1 MENFW
6 VGHAKQQRYCSNRA
20 ITREAL
26 RREVRRFFLD
36 VTPANASLTIPED
49 ASLSEMFRTV
59 YGSSASPARFIKA
72 VNDIA
77 WSNAMTEAGSQ
88 TKFQAAY
95 HMDGERLV
103 EGHTLL
109 QGRYQ
114 QLIRTITVD
123 RTYDFSRELLGT
135 SLNGIQDFYSQST
148 WIELGRNSILEGL
161 GLPGADIGEVAGPGD
176 ATCTDCA
183 SASGAC
189 TGNVIPTGRLSSGYY
204 EYTAVGA
211 DDFIVPKP
219 DGAGKCSHGG
229 PQDASAA
236 KAAVGGI
243 NKESTSPCFSPHHH
257 LHQQAVDLAISAS
270 EHYIGV
276 LRDAIGTD
284 HFTNLLNLYQGSALS
299 IVIDTTGSM
308 QDEIDTV
315 KEEAK
320 LIVQKSHPELYIFV
334 PYGDPEYG
342 PVTKTSDAEE
352 FLAVLDTVKA
362 SGGCCCMQEKFWH
375 GLQLSLI
382 NTPDYSTI
390 FCFTDAGA
398 NDAELM
404 DGVLALVTAKHCKV
418 NIIYSYNNRQDSC
431 PDYVTSGTEELKYL
445 ATISGGLFIELEEF
459 DAGDIDGIMQEGV
472 DENKA
477 GLVKRDNVK
486 AHHEFSFPVDD
497 SISDFDFVIF
507 GAITKASVT
516 DSVGT
521 YIDLMDKDTLAVT
534 DGVEIISHTS
544 KLKAIK
550 FTKPILGDWFFEADG
565 PEYSVSV
572 SASSTLGL
580 LSEFAEL
587 DLTPPRPGYV
597 VVRGQPLSNMKYYV
611 EVTLFGY
618 LESHVNSVTSMK
630 FIDTA
635 GNELSSV
642 PYNGIVDEHFFILS
656 EDLPVGSFYIQIEG
670 FLESGSPFIR
680 LYSTMAQPVEC
691 LIELVVADSVL
702 STTPGHST
710 KATFR
715 VHNYGPK
722 AEFQY
727 AAIDEEKF
735 IHDWS
740 PHKSTISSMGFVDV
754 EVEFKV
760 PSSASPGT
768 TSTITFTA
776 SSLLTEH
783 NINTY
788 ITYYIVL
795 DEHEDDVP
803 PTCVSTDVPDCAGY
817 DSEDLCSAKSWLVE
831 ATLQD
836 DDSGLL
842 QIYSQPDGD
851 LTLDGFS
858 TGTTH
863 PVTATFNGSC
873 CLRAMNIVGV
883 DVRGNLGYCRY
894 DLGPLKGSVVEI
906 VAEAVGESW
915 VYLRWNISDV
925 RDDLDRYSILI
936 DEDYSDTSRCPNL
949 VCYKNVTYLESCMLH
964 TFTLTA
970 HYKSV
975 DGVVTTGAPKKT
987 DATTSGPAPLPPTN
1001 PSIDYTSDTTTSLSW
1016 TPPSNRACLD
1026 HYQVCFKMYG
1036 TTLNMCKSSSNSSI
1050 VLDGLEPCAI
1060 YHINITSVSVSGQLS
1075 EDSLLFDTNTDDAA
1089 PGAPRNLRVN
1099 NQTEYMVSLAWD
1111 NPRDRASCVDKW
1123 RISYLK
1129 HEVKYQEV
1137 KLVADNFATV
1147 SDLEACS
1154 EYTFFVSAV
1163 SPGGFQGGTKTTK
1176 AMMEEIEPT
1185 AVTSVKATAL
1195 NASSVEVVWV
1205 PAIKEEC
1212 VHHYLVCVTHLT
1224 SLVQECHNDTDLQ
1237 RTFTGLEACV
1247 DYEVTVTPVSPSSV
1261 LGSLTYDIARTVDFR
1276 PSPPTSLQVTDI
1288 TSSTAHITFSPP
1300 LEHPLC
1306 VVEYDFEVQEMK
1318 SIKSIKVI
1326 SPSVYLQETLS
1337 GLNACTDHEV
1347 RISAVTPSGL
1357 ESEKANVNFTTSED
1371 TPSAPRALTHITVT
1385 VDQIELH
1392 WFAPLTNR
1400 LCVDMYKVSWT
1411 SGSDSGNTD
1420 YTPSGYPPEVKMTVS
1435 GLETCTSYTFT
1446 VVPVTPLGDEGS
1458 SVTYTVSTS
1467 C

>member
-1 MENFW
+1 
-6 VGHAKQQRYCSNRA
+6 
-20 ITREAL
+20 
-26 RREVRRFFLD
+26 
-36 VTPANASLTIPED
+36 
-49 ASLSEMFRTV
+49 MFRIV
-59 YGSSASPARFIKA
+59 YGSSSSPARFIKA

-123 RTYDFSRELLGT
+123 RTYDFSRELLGE

-183 SASGAC
+183 SATGVC
-189 TGNVIPTGRLSSGYY
+189 TSNVIPTGRLSSGYY

-211 DDFIVPKP
+211 DDLVVPKP

-229 PQDASAA
+229 TQDASATKTA
-236 KAAVGGI
+236 IGGI

-270 EHYIGV
+270 EYYIGV
-276 LRDAIGTD
+276 LRDAIGTE
-284 HFTNLLNLYQGSALS
+284 HFTSLLNLYQGSALS

-308 QDEIDTV
+308 QDEINTV
-315 KEEAK
+315 KEEAT
-320 LIVQKSHPELYIFV
+320 LIVQKSHPELYVFV
-334 PYGDPEYG
+334 PYGDPDYG
-342 PVTKTSDAEE
+342 PVTKTSNAEE
-352 FLAVLDTVKA
+352 FLAVLDTVVA
-362 SGGCCCMQEKFWH
+362 SGGCCCIQEKFWH

-404 DGVLALVTAKHCKV
+404 EGVLALVAAKHCKV
-418 NIIYSYNNRQDSC
+418 NIIYSYNNREDSC

-445 ATISGGLFIELEEF
+445 ATISGGLFIELEDF
-459 DAGDIDGIMQEGV
+459 DASDIDGIMQEGV
-472 DENKA
+472 DENKVS
-477 GLVKRDNVK
+477 LVKRDDVK
-486 AHHEFSFPVDD
+486 GHQEFSFPVDD

-507 GAITKASVT
+507 GPITKASVT

-521 YIDLMDKDTLAVT
+521 YHDLMDKDTLAVT
-534 DGVEIISHTS
+534 DGVEIVSHTP

-550 FTKPILGDWFFEADG
+550 FTKPVLGDWFFEADG
-565 PEYSVSV
+565 PEYSVAV

-580 LSEFAEL
+580 LTEFAEL
-587 DLTPPRPGYV
+587 DLSPPRPGYV
-597 VVRGQPLSNMKYYV
+597 VVRGHPLSNMKYYV

-630 FIDTA
+630 FIDTV
-635 GNELSSV
+635 GNELSNV

-656 EDLPVGSFYIQIEG
+656 ENLPAGSFYIQIDG
-670 FLESGSPFIR
+670 LLESGSPFIR
-680 LYSTMAQPVEC
+680 LYATMAQPVEC

-727 AAIDEEKF
+727 TAIDEEKF

-740 PHKSTISSMGFVDV
+740 PHKSTIASMGFVDV
-754 EVEFKV
+754 EVDFKV
-760 PSSASPGT
+760 PSSTSPGT

-776 SSLLTEH
+776 SSLLNEH

-788 ITYYIVL
+788 ITYYIIL
-795 DEHEDDVP
+795 DEHDDSMP

-817 DSEDLCSAKSWLVE
+817 DSEDLCSRKSWLVE

-842 QIYSQPDGD
+842 QVYSQPDGD

-894 DLGPLKGSVVEI
+894 DLGPLKGSVVEF

-915 VYLRWNISDV
+915 VYLRWNISDI

-936 DEDYSDTSRCPNL
+936 DEDYSDTSRCPDL
-949 VCYKNVTYLESCMLH
+949 VCYKNVTYLDSCMLH

-970 HYKSV
+970 RYKSV
-975 DGVVTTGAPKKT
+975 DGVVTTGAPRKT
-987 DATTSGPAPLPPTN
+987 DATTSGPSPLPPTN

-1036 TTLNMCKSSSNSSI
+1036 TTLNTCKSSSNSSI
-1050 VLDGLEPCAI
+1050 VLEGLEPCAI
-1060 YHINITSVSVSGQLS
+1060 YHINITSISVTGQLS

-1111 NPRDRASCVDKW
+1111 NPLDRASCVDKW

-1129 HEVKYQEV
+1129 QEVKYQEV
-1137 KLVADNFATV
+1137 KLVADNYATV

-1163 SPGGFQGGTKTTK
+1163 SPRGIQGGTKSTQ
-1176 AMMEEIEPT
+1176 AIMEEIEPT

-1195 NASSVEVVWV
+1195 NSSSVEVVWV
-1205 PAIKEEC
+1205 PAVKEEC
-1212 VHHYLVCVTHLT
+1212 VHHYLVCITHLI
-1224 SLVQECHNDTDLQ
+1224 SLVQECHNKTDLQ
-1237 RTFTGLEACV
+1237 QTFTGLEACV
-1247 DYEVTVTPVSPSSV
+1247 DYEVTVTPVSPMGA
-1261 LGSLTYDIARTVDFR
+1261 LGSLTYDLARTVDFR

-1288 TSSTAHITFSPP
+1288 TSNTALVTFGPP

-1306 VVEYDFEVQEMK
+1306 VVEYDIEVQEMESMK
-1318 SIKSIKVI
+1318 SSKML
-1326 SPSVYLQETLS
+1326 SPSVYLHQTLS
-1337 GLNACTDHEV
+1337 GLNACTDHEIRV
-1347 RISAVTPSGL
+1347 SAVTPSGL
-1357 ESEKANVNFTTSED
+1357 VSDKSTVNFTTSED
-1371 TPSAPRALTHITVT
+1371 TPSAPRALTHITVA
-1385 VDQIELH
+1385 VNQIELH

-1411 SGSDSGNTD
+1411 SGSDSGNMD
-1420 YTPSGYPPEVKMTVS
+1420 YTPSGHPPEVKMTVS
-1435 GLETCTSYTFT
+1435 GLESCSSYTFT
-1446 VVPVTPLGDEGS
+1446 VVPVTPLGDKGP